1 MPPKVEIRLNTP
13 KTAMEPLPPKNRDE
27 VLAVENKPSP
37 KVASALDMPTEIG
50 SPISDSPT
58 PVLENPNAYE
68 VDVEPD
74 KISNC
79 ASSQHHIKVD
89 PHAQEIKIEDEQHE
103 NCAIKTEDM
112 DAESIIHVDDDE
124 NPSKDQAPALKKK
137 RKQGPR
143 NVMEFHR
150 QQRQAKLAKTAAS
163 PEPGA
168 NSTNTNEDKR
178 TILNDLLCH
187 DATSAYKSGPD
198 LNPEFHI
205 AILNKRDFF
214 KSIRDKCPT
223 ADFAKTNA
231 ELKMLDDDARSF
243 GSRRISFKNNMWFL
257 KGMKKGIYHHQ
268 LKGAAWMGNRE
279 CSEDGPFGGI
289 LADDMGLGKTIQA
302 ITAMSGNLPTK
313 ENVRL
318 QNKSTLIIAPT
329 SLVHQWKAEMEAF
342 SSFQRIMIYNPKDSN
357 NDTLRTTDNDVVIV
371 SYDSVQRS
379 WLHPTE
385 SELKRLR
392 GQAKKE
398 GMSFEDGLAEWLAEI
413 DRAVD
418 PIYKIDWFRIVLDE
432 AHYIKNMESRTARS
446 VNSLIGKYRWA
457 LSGTPI
463 MNGYEGGV
471 FPSLPSYAAT
481 NHSRKITA
489 TLMMINI
496 EALGM
501 AISRVTMRRSMKDE
515 ILGRKLV
522 PLGEPTNIVQKVKAS
537 PPERLILKYI
547 QDKFDMLRKGKYD
560 PGDPRRELKNMLNQI
575 TRSRQ
580 LNSNPDIIEEH
591 VMVMFELDELKQMKT
606 DLDAMQCTLKDSDDL
621 RRALARRINGWISS
635 KRESTRSGKRML
647 AQKPVF
653 TCPVLNCNQTFT
665 TSEGEVTPCDAA
677 IIANKTPGKKTSLK
691 GRKAVDAVGFRPITT
706 SSLKWLQKFDDSK
719 YQILPTAKLSGVT
732 KLILEWRV
740 YHPSDK
746 VVVFIQ
752 FTHFGI
758 MLGGLLQ
765 KNKVKFVYTTG
776 GMTSKQRSAAL
787 EKFKNDSN
795 VNVMIIGLKI
805 GGQGLNLQFAN
816 RGILVDPYWNKSIE
830 HQAAGRIN
838 RIGQV
843 KPTFLVSFVM
853 EGTIDERILE
863 LQNEKQ
869 EMIGKAYKGLNET
882 QQLRLLEEYQNR
894 DLGQDSDDE
903 DDFSHAIHAEGDPM
917 ADLGIPEEEYQS
929 WLTSDEAA

>member
-1 MPPKVEIRLNTP
+1 MPPKVEIRL
-13 KTAMEPLPPKNRDE
+13 KTLKTGNIPAIAMEPLPPKNRDD
-27 VLAVENKPSP
+27 VPAIENKPSP
-37 KVASALDMPTEIG
+37 TVASALDMPAETG
-50 SPISDSPT
+50 SPMSDSPT
-58 PVLENPNAYE
+58 PVLENPNAYKVE
-68 VDVEPD
+68 VEPD
-74 KISNC
+74 KICNC
-79 ASSQHHIKVD
+79 ASIQHHIKVD
-89 PHAQEIKIEDEQHE
+89 THAQEIKIEDEKNE
-103 NCAIKTEDM
+103 NCDIKTKDM
-112 DAESIIHVDDDE
+112 DAESVIHVDDDE

-137 RKQGPR
+137 RKQGPM

-163 PEPGA
+163 PEPSA
-168 NSTNTNEDKR
+168 NSTDTNVDKR

-187 DATSAYKSGPD
+187 DATSAYKAGPD
-198 LNPEFHI
+198 LNPESHI

-214 KSIRDKCPT
+214 KNIRDKCPR

-268 LKGAAWMGNRE
+268 LKGAAWMGSRE

-302 ITAMSGNLPTK
+302 IT
-313 ENVRL
+313 
-318 QNKSTLIIAPT
+318 
-329 SLVHQWKAEMEAF
+329 VHQWKAEMEAF
-342 SSFQRIMIYNPKDSN
+342 SSFQRTMIYNPKDSN
-357 NDTLRTTDNDVVIV
+357 NDTLRITDNDVVIV

-392 GQAKKE
+392 GQAKKD
-398 GMSFEDGLAEWLAEI
+398 GMSFEDGLAEWLVEN
-413 DRAVD
+413 DRAIE

-432 AHYIKNMESRTARS
+432 AHYIKNTESRTARA

-463 MNGYEGGV
+463 MNGYEGG
-471 FPSLPSYAAT
+471 
-481 NHSRKITA
+481 
-489 TLMMINI
+489 NI

-580 LNSNPDIIEEH
+580 LNSNPDMIEEH

-606 DLDAMQCTLKDSDDL
+606 DLDAMQCTPKDSDDL

-635 KRESTRSGKRML
+635 KRESTRSEKRML
-647 AQKPVF
+647 AQKPVLCCTCSHREIEELRTITSCKHVLCEWCLYDQNTIQLKNDVEVF

-677 IIANKTPGKKTSLK
+677 IISNKTPGEKMSLK

-706 SSLKWLQKFDDSK
+706 SSLRWLQKFDDSK

-787 EKFKNDSN
+787 EKFKNDPK

-805 GGQGLNLQFAN
+805 GGHGLNLQFAN

-843 KPTFLVSFVM
+843 KPTILVSFVM

-869 EMIGKAYKGLNET
+869 EMIGKAYKGLNEA
-882 QQLRLLEEYQNR
+882 QQLRLLEGYPEHR
-894 DLGQDSDDE
+894 DRGQDSDDE